1 MHENPMGRRPEKN
14 MEAAGSLVPALEGA
28 ARSALHSQRYRSVGK
43 KSPPGNK
50 SNQEKTK
57 ILRV

>member
-43 KSPPGNK
+43 KSPPENENTRK
-50 SNQEKTK
+50 QKQSREN
-57 ILRV
+57 